1 MQKRSWFYDIDDFKL
16 NGGELQIGNTFYC
29 NFIRVHDV
37 EILTKNDI
45 EKDEKL
51 MKYYSAGNLWV
62 SNYTFKSLRIEIS
75 NFEKFNTIKLPPIE
89 EMTIYFDLPSD
100 IRKSSCDDFIDFAE
114 KASIKKRWKISNIKL
129 EVFWIFIPL
138 FKEQKGVDNFFRILS
153 LPIKN
158 LTLQFKENKFSDMP
172 DHYIDPLNEC
182 IIRNPHL
189 KYFQLESYAGKL
201 IFSNLDLKT
210 PCEDD
215 AERIKWAVYEALYE
229 DRINFEHNRPW
240 DFITITNKNIK

>member
-1 MQKRSWFYDIDDFKL
+1 ML
-16 NGGELQIGNTFYC
+16 NGEELHIRDPAYF

-37 EILTKNDI
+37 EFLTKNDI

-62 SNYTFKSLRIEIS
+62 SNWTFKSLRIGIS
-75 NFEKFNTIKLPPIE
+75 NSKKFNTIKLPPIE
-89 EMTIYFDLPSD
+89 EMTIYFYLPSD
-100 IRKSSCDDFIDFAE
+100 IRKSSCDNFIDFAE
-114 KASIKKRWKISNIKL
+114 KALIKKRWKISNIKL
-129 EVFWIFIPL
+129 EVFCDFIPP
-138 FKEQKGVDNFFRILS
+138 FKEQKEVDNFFRILS
-153 LPIKN
+153 LPINN
-158 LTLQFKENKFSDMP
+158 LTLQFKENKFSDLP
-172 DHYIDPLNEC
+172 EHYIDPLNEC

-189 KYFQLESYAGKL
+189 KYLQLESYAGKL

-215 AERIKWAVYEALYE
+215 AERIKGAVYEALYE